1 MAQTKEILNNQV
13 MNNQPEEITKKDVYM
28 AWIRWWFCNTIP
40 QSVER
45 FLAPALTWALV
56 PILRKLYKDEN
67 QLRAALK
74 RQLLFFNT
82 QLSFGGIIIGLMASM
97 EKERAHQ
104 ELNGEEITMTD
115 DLIYNSKAGLMG
127 ALAGVGDAIDSGTIQ
142 FILISIFLPF
152 TMEGNPIGALGP
164 FLLFAGY
171 QFTVGFWFTKL
182 GFEMGDKAAT
192 VVSGPMM
199 TSAIELLSILGLFMM
214 GILGG
219 NFVRV
224 SSSLVID
231 LGNENYFALQE
242 TLDRVLPGFLPLALI
257 LGLYFYFNKKG
268 MKVTTAMGLLA
279 LALGVLAFVG
289 IL

>member
-1 MAQTKEILNNQV
+1 MKQKLNTEVKNL
-13 MNNQPEEITKKDVYM
+13 QPEELTRRDAYI

-56 PILRKLYKDEN
+56 PILRKLYKDDEM
-67 QLRAALK
+67 LKSALK
-74 RQLLFFNT
+74 RQMLFFNT
-82 QLSFGGIIIGLMASM
+82 QLTFGGIIVGLMASM

-104 ELNGEEITMTD
+104 EVNGEEITMTD
-115 DLIYNSKAGLMG
+115 DLIYNTKAGLMG

-152 TMEGNPIGALGP
+152 TMEGAAIGALGP
-164 FLLFAGY
+164 FLAFAGY
-171 QFTVGFWFTKL
+171 QFLIGFYFTKL

-199 TSAIELLSILGLFMM
+199 TKVIELLSILGLFMM
-214 GILGG
+214 GILGA

-224 SSSLVID
+224 NSTLEVY
-231 LGNENYFALQE
+231 LGNENYFNLQE
-242 TLDRVLPGFLPLALI
+242 TLDRILPGLLPLVVI
-257 LGLYFYFNKKG
+257 MGLYFYFVKKG
-268 MKVTTAMGLLA
+268 MKITTAMGYLA
-279 LALGVLAFVG
+279 IVLGVLGFIG

>member
-1 MAQTKEILNNQV
+1 MEQV
-13 MNNQPEEITKKDVYM
+13 RVQNEVNTRPSEITKKDVYT

-56 PILRKLYKDEN
+56 PILRKLYKDDE
-67 QLRAALK
+67 QLKAALK

-97 EKERAHQ
+97 EKERARQ
-104 ELNGEEITMTD
+104 EFEGEEITMTD

-164 FLLFAGY
+164 FLAFAGY
-171 QFTVGFWFTKL
+171 QFAVGFWFTKL
-182 GFEMGDKAAT
+182 GFEMGDKAAS

-199 TSAIELLSILGLFMM
+199 TSAIEMLSILGLFMM

-224 SSSLVID
+224 SSTLEINM
-231 LGNENYFALQE
+231 GNDNVFNLQQ

-257 LGLYFYFNKKG
+257 MGLYFYFNKKG
-268 MKVTTAMGLLA
+268 MKITTAMGFLA
-279 LALGVLAFVG
+279 VALGILAFIG

>member
-1 MAQTKEILNNQV
+1 MEVTNVNTQV
-13 MNNQPEEITKKDVYM
+13 AANLQPEEITKRDVYI

-56 PILRKLYKDEN
+56 PILRKLYKDED
-67 QLRAALK
+67 QLKAALK

-97 EKERAHQ
+97 EKERARQ
-104 ELNGEEITMTD
+104 EVNGEEITMTD

-152 TMEGNPIGALGP
+152 TMEGMAIGALGP
-164 FLLFAGY
+164 FLAFAGY
-171 QFTVGFWFTKL
+171 QFAVGFWFTKL

-192 VVSGPMM
+192 VISGPMM
-199 TSAIELLSILGLFMM
+199 TKAIELLSILGLFMM

-224 SSSLVID
+224 SSSLQIN
-231 LGNENYFALQE
+231 LGNENYFNLQQ
-242 TLDRVLPGFLPLALI
+242 TLDRILPGFLPLAVI
-257 LGLYFYFNKKG
+257 MGLYFYFSKKG
-268 MKVTTAMGLLA
+268 MKITTAMGFLA
-279 LALGVLAFVG
+279 VLLGVLALVG